1 MKNRVD
7 YKFVEKASSD
17 FYSIQ
22 LLTGKYT
29 GVIYTYG
36 IVKFRDDLTVSF
48 DYKIEEILPIATD
61 KTMTI
66 PGLNAN
72 SEFKDYIAKALEY
85 ILGDGI
91 QKDIDSQTTAAVAD
105 SFTLPNKND

>member
-1 MKNRVD
+1 MKNKID
-7 YKFVEKASSD
+7 YKFVEKASSE

-36 IVKFRDDLTVSF
+36 IVRFQDDLSVSF

-66 PGLNAN
+66 PGLDAN
-72 SEFKDYIAKALEY
+72 SEFKDYIAKALQY

-91 QKDIDSQTTAAVAD
+91 QKDVDSETAAAVAD
-105 SFTLPNKND
+105 SFTLPK

>member
-1 MKNRVD
+1 MKNKID

-36 IVKFRDDLTVSF
+36 IVRFQDDLSVSF
-48 DYKIEEILPIATD
+48 DYRIEQILSIAAD
-61 KTMTI
+61 STMTI
-66 PGLNAN
+66 AGLEAN

-91 QKDIDSQTTAAVAD
+91 QKDVDSETTAAVAD
-105 SFTLPNKND
+105 SFKLPK

>member
-1 MKNRVD
+1 MKNKID

-36 IVKFRDDLTVSF
+36 IVRFQDDLSVSF

-66 PGLNAN
+66 LGLDAN
-72 SEFKDYIAKALEY
+72 SEFKDYVAKALQY

-91 QKDIDSQTTAAVAD
+91 QKDVDSETAAAVAD
-105 SFTLPNKND
+105 SFTLPK